1 MGMGGLGMEFRLA
14 GSSKT
19 DTKDGFC
26 EGDGL
31 PYFSEL
37 RIGTSTVSIPLS
49 TTFVFDFPT
58 DQSNLLFCSFFYL
71 MAQRLVRTTVLIFS
85 ESVIG

>member
-19 DTKDGFC
+19 DTKEGFC

-37 RIGTSTVSIPLS
+37 RIGT
-49 TTFVFDFPT
+49 
-58 DQSNLLFCSFFYL
+58 
-71 MAQRLVRTTVLIFS
+71 
-85 ESVIG
+85 